1 MSGFFFRK
9 NNIPMLSQSSIF
21 ASSTG
26 SIVLQNSQVRA
37 DGDLIPNAKRA
48 KVFPSNLSSFLY
60 IHPYI
65 PLLLIRRYSL
75 LISYFNAYE
84 KMNERSPQTIGSV
97 IEYMCMVAYRKF
109 ITRAR
114 GETIRKRLLNKKFL
128 FDVSDKENMQR
139 LEGGLLGAVEA
150 YELKGFVQDL
160 RKRGIAHD
168 GPDGIHIP
176 ALETMGE
183 PAEEVDASSS
193 SNVSV
198 SEADAIL
205 KDAAARAAAS
215 RRIGSSNKVQRTSP
229 SKLRAYFEIT
239 DATLTEV
246 PIPNEKE
253 DMHIPPEGIIIKKV
267 MDDDSTNDENQ
278 RTIEEES
285 LPKRARHC

>member
-1 MSGFFFRK
+1 
-9 NNIPMLSQSSIF
+9 
-21 ASSTG
+21 
-26 SIVLQNSQVRA
+26 
-37 DGDLIPNAKRA
+37 
-48 KVFPSNLSSFLY
+48 
-60 IHPYI
+60 
-65 PLLLIRRYSL
+65 
-75 LISYFNAYE
+75 
-84 KMNERSPQTIGSV
+84 MNERSPQTIGSI

-139 LEGGLLGAVEA
+139 LEGGFLGDVEA
-150 YELKGFVQDL
+150 CELKGFVQDL

-183 PAEEVDASSS
+183 PTEEDEAASG
-193 SNVSV
+193 NDGPV

-205 KDAAARAAAS
+205 KDAAARAALA
-215 RRIGSSNKVQRTSP
+215 RKIGSSNKVQRTSP
-229 SKLRAYFEIT
+229 SKLRAYFEVA

-253 DMHIPPEGIIIKKV
+253 DISVPQEEVFIEKSRNN
-267 MDDDSTNDENQ
+267 DRTNDENQ
-278 RTIEEES
+278 QTIENDL
-285 LPKRARHC
+285 LPKRTRYC

>member
-1 MSGFFFRK
+1 
-9 NNIPMLSQSSIF
+9 
-21 ASSTG
+21 
-26 SIVLQNSQVRA
+26 
-37 DGDLIPNAKRA
+37 
-48 KVFPSNLSSFLY
+48 
-60 IHPYI
+60 
-65 PLLLIRRYSL
+65 
-75 LISYFNAYE
+75 
-84 KMNERSPQTIGSV
+84 MNERSPQTIGSI

-139 LEGGLLGAVEA
+139 LEGGFLGDVEA

-176 ALETMGE
+176 ALDTMGE
-183 PAEEVDASSS
+183 PTEEDDAAGS
-193 SNVSV
+193 SNDAPV

-205 KDAAARAAAS
+205 KDAATRAALA
-215 RRIGSSNKVQRTSP
+215 RKIGSSSKVQRTSP
-229 SKLRAYFEIT
+229 SKLRAYFEVA

-253 DMHIPPEGIIIKKV
+253 GVPPKEIIIKKSK
-267 MDDDSTNDENQ
+267 DDDRTNDENQ
-278 RTIEEES
+278 QTVEDG
-285 LPKRARHC
+285 LPSKRARYC